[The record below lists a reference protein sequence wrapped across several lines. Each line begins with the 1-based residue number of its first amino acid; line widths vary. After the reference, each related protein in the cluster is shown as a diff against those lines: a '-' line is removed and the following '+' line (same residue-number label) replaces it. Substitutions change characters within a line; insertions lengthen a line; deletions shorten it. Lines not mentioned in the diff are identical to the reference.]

1 MDPTYAVGGS
11 KPISRTGH
19 IVLLFQKVWKAVF
32 LFQNYTKQTNSCKWK
47 ISKVLYMMSWA
58 VTDSVGT
65 QLWIDRT
72 CRVNLN
78 YSGRPLFLPFCFGL
92 YLFVGL
98 FKRSSRATFEFR
110 IIEYR
115 RLLFAPSSIS
125 RPEIVQ
131 LLKSLSAAIISALV
145 SFPTKHKSPAFI
157 FPAAQN

>member
-1 MDPTYAVGGS
+1 
-11 KPISRTGH
+11 
-19 IVLLFQKVWKAVF
+19 
-32 LFQNYTKQTNSCKWK
+32 
-47 ISKVLYMMSWA
+47 MMSWA

-131 LLKSLSAAIISALV
+131 LSKSLSAAIISALV

-157 FPAAQN
+157 FRRLKIKVFLTNSKLSQTLCATPSPTLITLTQMTPCRNRWLDFFPFQ

>member
-1 MDPTYAVGGS
+1 
-11 KPISRTGH
+11 
-19 IVLLFQKVWKAVF
+19 
-32 LFQNYTKQTNSCKWK
+32 
-47 ISKVLYMMSWA
+47 MMSWA

-78 YSGRPLFLPFCFGL
+78 YSGGPLFLAFCFGV

-98 FKRSSRATFEFR
+98 FKRSSLQYVELLLNLEVL
-110 IIEYR
+110 EYR
-115 RLLFAPSSIS
+115 RLLFAPSSNS